1 MTSFHSRI
9 QVLQVCDKSHH
20 HTLDTILYLALET
33 VATANAS
40 LHQESLHHVVWRH
53 PVWRPHVSHACL
65 YDVFRACISDVQTSL
80 TCKPLWRACLSDV
93 RSCERVR
100 LSVTDRDGV
109 EVLAFAR
116 TEPCNAGCVCSARKP
131 KIARAGS
138 DEGKYQVWCLL
149 MDHVTGRPPSSPHYV
164 EVDHQVKLRSSLGQ
178 PSERR
183 CMQNTSPCLVI
194 APTCR
199 HPWRVIS
206 LKYQY
211 RDCWLI
217 RAPGLDT
224 STWRLLPGT
233 GAAKVAS

>member
-20 HTLDTILYLALET
+20 HTRDTILYLALERWQQ
-33 VATANAS
+33 
-40 LHQESLHHVVWRH
+40 LMRH
-53 PVWRPHVSHACL
+53 CTKKVCITSCDVIL
-65 YDVFRACISDVQTSL
+65 YDVYTSLMRACMTSFVHASL
-80 TCKPLWRACLSDV
+80 TCKPLWRACHSDV
-93 RSCERVR
+93 QTS
-100 LSVTDRDGV
+100 LTVTDRDGV

-116 TEPCNAGCVCSARKP
+116 TKPCNAGCVCSARKP
-131 KIARAGS
+131 QIARAGS

-178 PSERR
+178 SSERR

-206 LKYQY
+206 VKYQY